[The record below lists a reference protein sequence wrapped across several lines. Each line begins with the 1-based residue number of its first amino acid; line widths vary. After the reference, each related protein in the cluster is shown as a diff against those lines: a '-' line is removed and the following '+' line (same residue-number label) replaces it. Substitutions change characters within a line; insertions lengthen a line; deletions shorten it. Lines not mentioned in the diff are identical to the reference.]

1 MNSIAETIAIS
12 DPDNDFN
19 KNDVFEFKNNVFFKL
34 SDLSDGKRTHYF
46 TSTYNLKSGRIIEEF
61 INLNPNFGKMQSTK
75 KYGNCQK
82 PFFKIVKMKKL

>member
-1 MNSIAETIAIS
+1 MISIKTMYL
-12 DPDNDFN
+12 NLKTMF
-19 KNDVFEFKNNVFFKL
+19 FFKL

-75 KYGNCQK
+75 NMGTVRK